1 MRVLYTLIFSM
12 ILGAAI
18 LQSAAFEKEAS
29 SATTKLVISSDKP
42 LGEGSNT
49 LHLILLQKE
58 EPLERAQVSVRVF
71 MPAMPGMPAMESR
84 AEAEEVGKGRYELNV
99 NFPMRGTWQM
109 HIFISPS
116 SGKKMR
122 LKTSLDF

>member
-1 MRVLYTLIFSM
+1 MKVLYTFILSM
-12 ILGAAI
+12 IFGAAT
-18 LQSAAFEKEAS
+18 LQSAAFEKEVS

-42 LGEGSNT
+42 LGEGYNT

-58 EPLERAQVSVRVF
+58 ELMEKAQLSVKVF

-84 AEAEEVGKGRYELNV
+84 EEAKEVGKGRYELNV

-109 HIFISPS
+109 HIFISPP